1 MSTKKKNPQYT
12 VEMMKAACDYGLL
25 NSFTI
30 RGSAKLHGVPES
42 TLRRRLGDSRAAE
55 EWKMGA
61 PTYFTMSEESQL
73 AQHCVDIADKGYGYC
88 KWQIM
93 ELAHNMETVKGTN
106 MTPTKHSFYGYLSRF
121 PQVKM
126 VKPKKREKV
135 RNDVSS
141 DNITNYFT
149 ALKQVLD
156 QYNLA
161 NQSAKIWNVDE
172 TGISLDHS
180 PPKILSR
187 RGGQPFS
194 VT

>member
-1 MSTKKKNPQYT
+1 MSTKEKNPQYT
-12 VEMMKAACDYGLL
+12 VEIMKAACDYGLL

-30 RGSAKLHGVPES
+30 RGSAKLHGVPEN
-42 TLRRRLGDSRAAE
+42 TLRRRLGDSTATE

-73 AQHCVDIADKGYGYC
+73 AQHCVDMADKGYGYC

-93 ELAHNMETVKGTN
+93 ELAHNMATVKGTN
-106 MTPTKHSFYGYLSRF
+106 MTPTKHWFYGYLSRF

-156 QYNLA
+156 QYNLT

-180 PPKILSR
+180 PLKILSR
-187 RGGQPFS
+187 RGGHPFS